1 MKNQPK
7 LKRNSY
13 KYILIQDESGIDV
26 IRVVKQLQKTKAIAW
41 SSANRAEESIAL
53 ILPFTN

>member
-1 MKNQPK
+1 MKNQSK
-7 LKRNSY
+7 LKRNSN